1 MARVSASSLG
11 RIERGEAGTVA
22 LGTIDRVVAALGA
35 RLRVR
40 IEWHGEV
47 LDRLADAAHAE
58 LQNAFA
64 DLLRAAGWS
73 VAVEVSFNH
82 YGDRGRCDV
91 LAFHPATGILAVVE
105 VKTAIGDVQDLLGR
119 LDTKVRLARVLH
131 QSQGWPRP
139 SAAVPVLVL
148 ADERQQY
155 RIIANH
161 SALFTR
167 FVLRGRAARAWLG
180 RPTRASGLL
189 VRLPLTN
196 SRLVAVRAASRGSRV
211 RNGPSRVTNPQPAT
225 DTSPELARW
234 AP

>member
-1 MARVSASSLG
+1 MWRQLGERIRVLRRQLRLTQAQLATMARVSASSLG

-22 LGTIDRVVAALGA
+22 LGTVDRVVSALGA

-119 LDTKVRLARVLH
+119 LDTK
-131 QSQGWPRP
+131 
-139 SAAVPVLVL
+139 SASPGC
-148 ADERQQY
+148 
-155 RIIANH
+155 
-161 SALFTR
+161 STR
-167 FVLRGRAARAWLG
+167 ARAGLDPARRSRSSCW
-180 RPTRASGLL
+180 PTSVSSTESSPTTPRSSPDLSCEDGPP
-189 VRLPLTN
+189 VRGWGGP
-196 SRLVAVRAASRGSRV
+196 RG
-211 RNGPSRVTNPQPAT
+211 PA
-225 DTSPELARW
+225 DCSCAFR
-234 AP
+234 